1 MVVIFPIYRLVALYV
16 ITVALPMVKVEP
28 DLTVYLD
35 ALNNVNTSTLSP
47 RSTPIEVVNASQFAM
62 FATQVAGRSV
72 LRLLERQS
80 ITIPLRQSTIPL
92 PGLQSI
98 ASSSLRYQPLQ
109 QRHLSLSSHPRPSRI
124 LEQVNRRQSYFTQNT
139 ALRLRTSGFN
149 AALQKRSFTLPRI
162 VPEGQ
167 TAFGVFAR
175 FIASVVIGL
184 FVILAAI
191 LLHDS
196 FTYSERHV
204 GGVPTNPL
212 ALHPRTGGPKNL
224 PIVDTDLS
232 QEEDDTTR
240 KLAGK
245 PKLVIVG
252 GGWGV
257 SRSDGTITQTC

>member
-1 MVVIFPIYRLVALYV
+1 
-16 ITVALPMVKVEP
+16 
-28 DLTVYLD
+28 
-35 ALNNVNTSTLSP
+35 
-47 RSTPIEVVNASQFAM
+47 M
-62 FATQVAGRSV
+62 FATQVAGRCV

-80 ITIPLRQSTIPL
+80 IAIPLRHSSIPL
-92 PGLQSI
+92 AGLRSI
-98 ASSSLRYQPLQ
+98 ASGSLRYQPVQ
-109 QRHLSLSSHPRPSRI
+109 TRHLSLSSAGRSSRI
-124 LEQVNRRQSYFTQNT
+124 LEQVNQRQPYFTQNS
-139 ALRLRTSGFN
+139 ALRLRASGFN
-149 AALQKRSFTLPRI
+149 ASFQKRSFTLPRI

-175 FIASVVIGL
+175 FVASVVIGL

-204 GGVPTNPL
+204 GGVPTSPL
-212 ALHPRTGGPKNL
+212 ALHPRKGGPKNL

-245 PKLVIVG
+245 PKLVIIG

-257 SRSDGTITQTC
+257 SSM

>member
-1 MVVIFPIYRLVALYV
+1 
-16 ITVALPMVKVEP
+16 
-28 DLTVYLD
+28 
-35 ALNNVNTSTLSP
+35 
-47 RSTPIEVVNASQFAM
+47 M
-62 FATQVAGRSV
+62 FATQVAGRCV

-80 ITIPLRQSTIPL
+80 LATPLRQSIIPL

-109 QRHLSLSSHPRPSRI
+109 SRHLSLSSSPRPSRI
-124 LEQVNRRQSYFTQNT
+124 LEQVRRQPYFTQNP

-149 AALQKRSFTLPRI
+149 GTLQKRSFTLPRI

-204 GGVPTNPL
+204 GGVPTSPL

-257 SRSDGTITQTC
+257 SKIPG